1 MIVVIGAL
9 RLRGFDDDSDSAG
22 LVSSVATAA
31 AAADT
36 RVEVIARLGDDPAG
50 DAVLLSLARQKVG
63 HVAVLR
69 DLGERTAVVPD
80 ELVEGPDPASEV
92 AAAPPST
99 STAESAHLEAADVN
113 LALRYLPQIGV
124 IVAVHLPDDVLAE
137 AVAAATWADTALVVI
152 VPAGTSVPKGL
163 PPTAVTLEID
173 DQDESAGGAA
183 VGRYAAALD
192 RGDAPRDAFEALVTS
207 VSTESVSA

>member
-9 RLRGFDDDSDSAG
+9 RLRGSGDDSDAAG

-31 AAADT
+31 AAGDA

-69 DLGERTAVVPD
+69 DLGEATAMVPD
-80 ELVEGPDPASEV
+80 DVAETPDPA
-92 AAAPPST
+92 APDATTAPAAPTPT
-99 STAESAHLEAADVN
+99 KADLEAADVN

-152 VPAGTSVPKGL
+152 VPAGASVPADL

-173 DQDESAGGAA
+173 DQDDSAGGAA

-192 RGDAPRDAFEALVTS
+192 RGDSPRDAFEALVA
-207 VSTESVSA
+207 SVSAESLTA

>member
-1 MIVVIGAL
+1 VIVVIGAL
-9 RLRGFDDDSDSAG
+9 RLRGSGDDSDAAG

-31 AAADT
+31 AAEDT

-69 DLGERTAVVPD
+69 DLGDATTIVPD
-80 ELVEGPDPASEV
+80 DAVEIPDPAASEATV
-92 AAAPPST
+92 EPTST
-99 STAESAHLEAADVN
+99 STRDAPHLEAADAN

-124 IVAVHLPDDVLAE
+124 VVAVHLPDDVLAE
-137 AVAAATWADTALVVI
+137 AIAAATWAETALVVI
-152 VPAGTSVPKGL
+152 VPPGAAVPTGL

-173 DQDESAGGAA
+173 DQDESAAGAA
-183 VGRYAAALD
+183 VGRYVAALD
-192 RGDAPRDAFEALVTS
+192 RGDPPRDAFEALVA
-207 VSTESVSA
+207 SVSA

>member
-1 MIVVIGAL
+1 VIVVIGSL
-9 RLRGFDDDSDSAG
+9 RLRGSGDDSDAAG

-31 AAADT
+31 AAGDA

-69 DLGERTAVVPD
+69 DLGEATAMVPD
-80 ELVEGPDPASEV
+80 DTLETPDPATPET
-92 AAAPPST
+92 AA
-99 STAESAHLEAADVN
+99 TASPAATPNTADLEAADVN

-124 IVAVHLPDDVLAE
+124 IVAVHLSDDVLAE

-173 DQDESAGGAA
+173 DQDESAAGAA

-192 RGDAPRDAFEALVTS
+192 RGDPPRDAFEALVTS
-207 VSTESVSA
+207 VSA

>member
-1 MIVVIGAL
+1 MIVVIGGL
-9 RLRGFDDDSDSAG
+9 RLRGSGDDFDAAG

-31 AAADT
+31 AGGDA

-69 DLGERTAVVPD
+69 DPAKGTIVVPD
-80 ELVEGPDPASEV
+80 DAAEPQDPVAPDTPDTPAAPAALEGPL
-92 AAAPPST
+92 
-99 STAESAHLEAADVN
+99 LEAADAN
-113 LALRYLPQIGV
+113 LALRYLPQVGV
-124 IVAVHLPDDVLAE
+124 IVAIHLPDDVLAE
-137 AVAAATWADTALVVI
+137 AIAAASWAETSLIVI
-152 VPAGTSVPKGL
+152 VPSGASVPTGL

-173 DQDESAGGAA
+173 DQDEWAAGAE

-192 RGDAPRDAFEALVTS
+192 RGEAARDAFEALVAS
-207 VSTESVSA
+207 VRD